1 MVKDWKTPLLPSYN
15 IVESSTKPK
24 WMKTAIIFGF
34 GIMIVVLM
42 YLSYCKTSTELDSIN
57 DIKQDIQRIVDRGSK
72 IEEEID
78 IFRDTENNHDKVV
91 IDKFIDKELQSIM
104 EAVEA
109 IHAGAKI
116 GEAICCDL
124 SRIGTMTV
132 LGLVMY
138 NPGEDDPRISHNW

>member
-1 MVKDWKTPLLPSYN
+1 
-15 IVESSTKPK
+15 
-24 WMKTAIIFGF
+24 MKTAIIFGF
-34 GIMIVVLM
+34 GIIIVVLM
-42 YLSYCKTSTELDSIN
+42 YLIYCKTSTELDSIN

-78 IFRDTENNHDKVV
+78 IFRDTENNHDKIV
-91 IDKFIDKELQSIM
+91 IEKFIDKELQLIM

-124 SRIGTMTV
+124 SSLGTLAV
-132 LGLVMY
+132 LGMTLPSRLRETRDSVNKTQRVY
-138 NPGEDDPRISHNW
+138 CQQNPKTFFCLNQ